1 MGPTQNYKVGAF
13 VTISIHST
21 QHDREGSVIHTKAQR
36 NLIMILFRAEGAG
49 LEDLQVFFISR
60 NTSGHCVFGNKDPKE
75 GTDRDGEGREK
86 RKFMQTLGMAWG
98 LV

>member
-1 MGPTQNYKVGAF
+1 MV
-13 VTISIHST
+13 
-21 QHDREGSVIHTKAQR
+21 
-36 NLIMILFRAEGAG
+36 LFREEGAG

-60 NTSGHCVFGNKDPKE
+60 DMAGHCVFGNKAPKE
-75 GTDRDGEGREK
+75 GTDRDGGGREK

>member
-1 MGPTQNYKVGAF
+1 
-13 VTISIHST
+13 
-21 QHDREGSVIHTKAQR
+21 
-36 NLIMILFRAEGAG
+36 MILFRAEGAG